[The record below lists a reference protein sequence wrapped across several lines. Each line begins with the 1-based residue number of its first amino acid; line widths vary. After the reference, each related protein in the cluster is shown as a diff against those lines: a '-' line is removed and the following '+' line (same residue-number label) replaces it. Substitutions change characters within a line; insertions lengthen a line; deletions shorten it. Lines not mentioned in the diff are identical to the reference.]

1 MGQGLPKAVTPLV
14 LERGAGPLF
23 QIGLAEMNGW
33 RPGMEDAHVVVVR
46 DTWGFFGV
54 FDGHGGQQCSA
65 FVASRLTEELTN
77 KPMPEDDA
85 ALKSLML
92 RIDKE
97 FLDTEQPS
105 GSTGT
110 FAIVQPPDAT
120 EAGEKRVRLRVGNIG
135 DSRVLLGR
143 ADGTIVEGPGTDGG
157 LTTDHKPDNETER
170 ERIYR
175 TGGTVETIMG
185 VARVNGDL
193 AVSRAFGDAPHKQ
206 TGGPNQED
214 HPVSVE
220 PEFTSLSCDPSDFL
234 MLVCD
239 GISEGNFPNR
249 EVVKLAAEE
258 LRKNDPAQASAA
270 VCRMALERGSM
281 DNLSCMIV
289 LFSGGEVSGPKKE
302 FLPGPFTAP
311 THPGFRNAYAAMA
324 ERAGMSLEAA
334 VEKRYDAARKERLE
348 LVKQRPA
355 KGANDKDAE
364 DVDGDELE
372 GTEDNSLES
381 IRAELTLFDGGPSNA
396 LAEGSKERTDW
407 FKSWLDNLEELHPKD
422 VSRDQLLE
430 LAERDPELLA
440 MARAHGI
447 VCHDALRTVRVAAES
462 ELRPALEAHA
472 ALEWAEGL
480 SAMCGQLGKVVCVD
494 PSDKTSQV
502 QFHSPINVSVWLPSS
517 VLRDEDVVEAPHTV
531 HQERPARSS
540 PQQRRFRFKT
550 SRLTKKVKQVFI
562 RSEKLRSRQ
571 GAAAKEFE
579 ARASA
584 KEAGA
589 KAAAEA
595 EKDPLREALEP
606 AQKAVEE
613 KAAEIRNLRAK
624 PNELEAVNAAAEAK
638 AAAEAQARAAE
649 ANAATLILVEKREA
663 LKEQYRALEEKVAA
677 RLQAAEEKFVFA
689 ENMMSEINVK
699 QTKLSM
705 EADALEEERARC
717 AKAKE
722 FAQADLAA
730 KQEAV
735 QKTQRAAEEKLAAAE
750 SMMSDIKAQQAQLSV
765 EAQALEEEKVICAKG
780 TAAAEASLAVERE
793 AVQKA
798 RKVAEQKLAAAE
810 GMLSDVKAKQIELT
824 VQANKFEKKAGDAKA
839 RVEAVEAKALKALSQ
854 EAKALK
860 EKAYVE
866 AKLVEQEAA
875 QKAQK
880 VAEEKLA
887 AAEKMMSD
895 IEAKQTKLS
904 MEAKALEEE
913 KAMCAKSK
921 DDAEAKLAA
930 DREAV
935 QKAQKVAEQKLAAAE
950 NMMSEVKAEQ
960 TKLSMEAEALQEE
973 KAMDAKAKTVAE
985 ANLAAE
991 QEAVQK
997 IKKAAEEKLTAAENI
1012 MSETKAMQAK
1022 LSMEAKALEEE
1033 RAMCARAR
1041 AAAEEAQKVAE
1052 EKLAAAEETESKETT
1067 LSKKAAAEAEAIA
1080 EETAE
1085 LMSKARRFLRSHF
1098 PLLPTSIFAEDVQVE
1113 MKGAEEQS
1121 SGDRLASALR
1131 DLLVA
1136 WARRAEAQISF
1147 ERLAGP
1153 LERVD
1158 ANYWYLQALCRIQVR
1173 GKQGPT
1179 DVQAHMTLRLNDN
1192 WQIFFVGIQKF
1203 IVNDEQLLA
1212 VEDVEALQRL
1222 WCTQSRQISLRTTSR
1237 SSPPARRMSGSRW
1250 NRLRSNAVVR

>member
-1 MGQGLPKAVTPLV
+1 MQVVAL
-14 LERGAGPLF
+14 PLF
-23 QIGLAEMNGW
+23 CVTCMGFGWRTRPQVQSDPCEVEMRLLPAATPKTAFASFSPEWRSHARTSAHSAPGLA
-33 RPGMEDAHVVVVR
+33 
-46 DTWGFFGV
+46 T
-54 FDGHGGQQCSA
+54 
-65 FVASRLTEELTN
+65 
-77 KPMPEDDA
+77 
-85 ALKSLML
+85 
-92 RIDKE
+92 
-97 FLDTEQPS
+97 S
-105 GSTGT
+105 G
-110 FAIVQPPDAT
+110 P
-120 EAGEKRVRLRVGNIG
+120 
-135 DSRVLLGR
+135 SRVPS
-143 ADGTIVEGPGTDGG
+143 VS
-157 LTTDHKPDNETER
+157 
-170 ERIYR
+170 
-175 TGGTVETIMG
+175 MFS
-185 VARVNGDL
+185 ARVQSL
-193 AVSRAFGDAPHKQ
+193 LHRSFQREEPVMSRKAFRLGLYERFEARAK
-206 TGGPNQED
+206 
-214 HPVSVE
+214 
-220 PEFTSLSCDPSDFL
+220 
-234 MLVCD
+234 
-239 GISEGNFPNR
+239 R
-249 EVVKLAAEE
+249 KAAEE
-258 LRKNDPAQASAA
+258 AQKA
-270 VCRMALERGSM
+270 VE
-281 DNLSCMIV
+281 
-289 LFSGGEVSGPKKE
+289 
-302 FLPGPFTAP
+302 
-311 THPGFRNAYAAMA
+311 RNAAEEWWRDVAAKKK
-324 ERAGMSLEAA
+324 AGQ
-334 VEKRYDAARKERLE
+334 ERLVAKA
-348 LVKQRPA
+348 VKQQTS
-355 KGANDKDAE
+355 KS
-364 DVDGDELE
+364 
-372 GTEDNSLES
+372 TEDQGAEGIDAGGLSNL
-381 IRAELTLFDGGPSNA
+381 RAELMPLLGGPSNSPA
-396 LAEGSKERTDW
+396 QGNKERKDW

-480 SAMCGQLGKVVCVD
+480 SAMCGQLGKVVCID

-517 VLRDEDVVEAPHTV
+517 VLRDEDVDEAPHTV

-735 QKTQRAAEEKLAAAE
+735 QKTQRAAEE
-750 SMMSDIKAQQAQLSV
+750 
-765 EAQALEEEKVICAKG
+765 
-780 TAAAEASLAVERE
+780 
-793 AVQKA
+793 
-798 RKVAEQKLAAAE
+798 
-810 GMLSDVKAKQIELT
+810 
-824 VQANKFEKKAGDAKA
+824 
-839 RVEAVEAKALKALSQ
+839 
-854 EAKALK
+854 
-860 EKAYVE
+860 
-866 AKLVEQEAA
+866 
-875 QKAQK
+875 
-880 VAEEKLA
+880 
-887 AAEKMMSD
+887 
-895 IEAKQTKLS
+895 
-904 MEAKALEEE
+904 
-913 KAMCAKSK
+913 
-921 DDAEAKLAA
+921 
-930 DREAV
+930 
-935 QKAQKVAEQKLAAAE
+935 KLAAAE